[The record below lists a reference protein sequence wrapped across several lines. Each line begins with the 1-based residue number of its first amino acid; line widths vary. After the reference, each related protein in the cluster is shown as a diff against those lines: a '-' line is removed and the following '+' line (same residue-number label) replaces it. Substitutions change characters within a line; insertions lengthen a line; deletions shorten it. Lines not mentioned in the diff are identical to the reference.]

1 MAVGWLLVVG
11 CWLWAF
17 VHYGLFAVGDMV
29 GWFCGWVVVG
39 VVGVVGVVAVV
50 VGVVGS
56 DTY

>member
-1 MAVGWLLVVG
+1 M
-11 CWLWAF
+11 
-17 VHYGLFAVGDMV
+17 HYGLLAVGDMV
-29 GWFCGWVVVG
+29 GWFCGWVVCRCVAVVLLLLCCCVIR